1 MNERKNVVAFA
12 SNPAT
17 LIGDETKVGEKAPE
31 FTLVKQDLSEF
42 KLSETSGK
50 IRLISIVPSL
60 DTSVCSLQT
69 RKFNEDASKIKDV
82 QIITIS
88 MDLPFAQGRF
98 CGANGIE
105 NILVASDYKDRA
117 FGEKY
122 GFIIKENML
131 LARGIV
137 IIDKNDKIR
146 YVEYVPEVTNE
157 VNFEKA
163 LEVAKELENE

>member
-1 MNERKNVVAFA
+1 MNERKNVVTFA
-12 SNPAT
+12 SNPVT

-60 DTSVCSLQT
+60 DTGVCSLQT

>member
-1 MNERKNVVAFA
+1 MNERKNVVTFA
-12 SNPAT
+12 SNPVT

-42 KLSETSGK
+42 KLSEASGK

-122 GFIIKENML
+122 GFIMKENML

>member
-12 SNPAT
+12 SNPVT

-60 DTSVCSLQT
+60 DTGVCSLQT

-122 GFIIKENML
+122 GFIMKENML

-163 LEVAKELENE
+163 LEVAKKLENE

>member
-12 SNPAT
+12 SNPVT

-60 DTSVCSLQT
+60 DTGVCSLQT

>member
-1 MNERKNVVAFA
+1 M
-12 SNPAT
+12 
-17 LIGDETKVGEKAPE
+17 
-31 FTLVKQDLSEF
+31 
-42 KLSETSGK
+42 
-50 IRLISIVPSL
+50 PSL

-122 GFIIKENML
+122 GFIMKENML

>member
-12 SNPAT
+12 SNPVT

>member
-1 MNERKNVVAFA
+1 MNERKNVVTFA
-12 SNPAT
+12 SNPVT

-122 GFIIKENML
+122 GFIMKENML

>member
-12 SNPAT
+12 SNPVT

-122 GFIIKENML
+122 GFIMKENML

-163 LEVAKELENE
+163 LEVAKKLENE

>member
-12 SNPAT
+12 SNPVT

-122 GFIIKENML
+122 GFIMKENML

>member
-12 SNPAT
+12 SNPVT

-42 KLSETSGK
+42 KLSEASGK

-122 GFIIKENML
+122 GFIMKENML

>member
-1 MNERKNVVAFA
+1 MNERKNVVTFA
-12 SNPAT
+12 SNPVT

-69 RKFNEDASKIKDV
+69 RKFNEDASKIKDL

-122 GFIIKENML
+122 GFIMKENML

>member
-1 MNERKNVVAFA
+1 MNERKNVVTFA
-12 SNPAT
+12 SNPVT

-69 RKFNEDASKIKDV
+69 RKFNEDASKIKDL

-98 CGANGIE
+98 CGANDIE

-122 GFIIKENML
+122 GFIMKENML

>member
-12 SNPAT
+12 SNPVT

-60 DTSVCSLQT
+60 DTGVCSLQT

-122 GFIIKENML
+122 GFIMKENML